1 VEAISLNVDI
11 APTILDLAGLR
22 APDDM
27 HGSSL
32 VPAWNGDR
40 LGARSG
46 FYYEHFVHHP
56 RITPTEG
63 VRTHSMKYLLYP
75 NEVADNEML
84 FDLGVDPYEEQ
95 NLAQDPAHAEE
106 LDRLR
111 RLMTEYRDA
120 LT

>member
-1 VEAISLNVDI
+1 
-11 APTILDLAGLR
+11 
-22 APDDM
+22 
-27 HGSSL
+27 

-40 LGARSG
+40 LGARNG
-46 FYYEHFVHHP
+46 FYYEHFVDHP

-95 NLAQDPAHAEE
+95 NLARDPAHAEE

-111 RLMTEYRDA
+111 QLMTEYRDA